1 MDYAMEEKCAGK
13 KGAAGVATVV
23 ERMGFAPDAW
33 QARVL
38 GSGARQGILNC
49 SRQCGKSTV
58 TAVMAV
64 ERAYTQAES
73 LTLVVSPSARQSG
86 EFLRKA
92 AQFARKLEVRR
103 KGDGDNEMSMLFPN
117 GSRIVG
123 LPGNEETIRGF
134 SAVSL
139 LLVDEA
145 SRVPDDLYLAVR
157 PMLAVSGGALWLM
170 STPCGKRGFFWETWD
185 RGGPEWE
192 KVGVT
197 AYECERIRKEV
208 LEKDRQALGERR
220 FRQEY
225 LCEFTEAEDGVF
237 DMDVVQ
243 RAASS
248 EFGPLKMQPG
258 MDTVQGRIL

>member
-1 MDYAMEEKCAGK
+1 MLRGMECYAVGENAGEERQ
-13 KGAAGVATVV
+13 GACVATVA
-23 ERMGFAPDAW
+23 ERLGFVPDAW

-38 GSGARQGILNC
+38 ESEVRQGILNC
-49 SRQCGKSTV
+49 ARQCGKSTV

-103 KGDGDNEMSMLFPN
+103 KGDGDNEMSLLFPN

-123 LPGNEETIRGF
+123 LPGNEGTIRGF

-157 PMLAVSGGALWLM
+157 PMLAVSGGGLWLM
-170 STPCGKRGFFWETWD
+170 STPCGKRGFFWETWE
-185 RGGPEWE
+185 RGGPEWDRIR
-192 KVGVT
+192 
-197 AYECERIRKEV
+197 APANECERIKREF
-208 LEKDRQALGERR
+208 LEEERETMGERR
-220 FRQEY
+220 FQQEY
-225 LCEFTEAEDGVF
+225 MCEFVETESGMFERDLVE
-237 DMDVVQ
+237 
-243 RAASS
+243 RAITR
-248 EFGPLKMQPG
+248 EVELL
-258 MDTVQGRIL
+258 VIE

>member
-1 MDYAMEEKCAGK
+1 MECYAVGENAGEERR
-13 KGAAGVATVV
+13 AASEVTVV
-23 ERMGFAPDAW
+23 ERLGFVPDVW

-38 GSGARQGILNC
+38 ASEARQGILNC

-64 ERAYTQAES
+64 EQAYTRAES

-123 LPGNEETIRGF
+123 LPGNEGTIRGF

-157 PMLAVSGGALWLM
+157 PMLAVSGGGLWLM

-208 LEKDRQALGERR
+208 LEVDRQAMGERR

-225 LCEFTEAEDGVF
+225 LCEFGEAEDAVF
-237 DMDVVQ
+237 DMDLV
-243 RAASS
+243 RGALTNKF
-248 EFGPLKMQPG
+248 EELK
-258 MDTVQGRIL
+258 D

>member
-1 MDYAMEEKCAGK
+1 MLLATGCYEVGENAGEERQ
-13 KGAAGVATVV
+13 AASKATAV
-23 ERMGFAPDAW
+23 ERMGFVPDAW

-38 GSGARQGILNC
+38 KSRARQGILNC

-64 ERAYTQAES
+64 ERAYTEAES

-92 AQFARKLEVRR
+92 AQFARKLEIRR
-103 KGDGDNEMSMLFPN
+103 KGDGDNEMSLLFPN

-123 LPGNEETIRGF
+123 LPGNEGTIRGF

-157 PMLAVSGGALWLM
+157 PMLVVSGGAIWLM
-170 STPCGKRGFFWETWD
+170 STPCGKRGFFWETWE

-192 KVGVT
+192 KVRVT
-197 AYECERIRKEV
+197 AYECKRIRREV
-208 LEKDRQALGERR
+208 LEEERRTMGERW

-225 LCEFTEAEDGVF
+225 LCEFGEAEGGMFEREMVERAF
-237 DMDVVQ
+237 RQDVKVLVI
-243 RAASS
+243 
-248 EFGPLKMQPG
+248 E
-258 MDTVQGRIL
+258 

>member
-1 MDYAMEEKCAGK
+1 MEERRG
-13 KGAAGVATVV
+13 GTRRAAGVATVL
-23 ERMGFAPDAW
+23 ERLGFVPDAW

-38 GSGARQGILNC
+38 KSGARQGILNC
-49 SRQCGKSTV
+49 ARQCGKSTV
-58 TAVMAV
+58 TAIMAV
-64 ERAYTQAES
+64 EQAYTEAES

-86 EFLRKA
+86 EFVRKA
-92 AQFARKLEVRR
+92 ARFARKLDVNR
-103 KGDGDNEMSMLFPN
+103 KGDGDNEMSLLFPN

-145 SRVPDDLYLAVR
+145 SRVPDDLYLALR

-192 KVGVT
+192 KVRVT
-197 AYECERIRKEV
+197 GYECARIQKKV
-208 LEKDRQALGERR
+208 LEEERQTIGERW
-220 FRQEY
+220 FKQEY
-225 LCEFTEAEDGVF
+225 MCEFTEAEDGVF
-237 DMDVVQ
+237 DMDAVQ
-243 RAASS
+243 GAESS
-248 EFGPLKMQPG
+248 KFEPLKMQPQ
-258 MDTVQGRIL
+258 MNRVQGRLL